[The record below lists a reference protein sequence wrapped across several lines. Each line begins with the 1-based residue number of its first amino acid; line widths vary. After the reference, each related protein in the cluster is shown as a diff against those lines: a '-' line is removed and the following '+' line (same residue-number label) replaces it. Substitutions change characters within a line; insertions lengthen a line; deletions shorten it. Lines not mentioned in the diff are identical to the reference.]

1 MGLWDKGEVGTQSV
15 LAGKDIFKSRRLGV
29 GGSELESEFADE
41 KERLVV
47 NEDVETVE
55 SEGREEEVEFA
66 ERVFFNEEA

>member
-15 LAGKDIFKSRRLGV
+15 WKDIFKSRRLGA

>member
-1 MGLWDKGEVGTQSV
+1 MAAGE
-15 LAGKDIFKSRRLGV
+15 
-29 GGSELESEFADE
+29 SEFESEFADE